1 MICVGSG
8 ASSMDLMYLLSTS
21 ISMQDFEVFVSFR
34 SGKGLFYGRDFSQ
47 EQSVRKKKKK
57 NKRKIFQ
64 DWTLG
69 DEGNTT
75 ACSTISVP
83 PTIRPMPMME
93 ERAISN
99 RK

>member
-1 MICVGSG
+1 
-8 ASSMDLMYLLSTS
+8 
-21 ISMQDFEVFVSFR
+21 MQDFEVFVSFR
-34 SGKGLFYGRDFSQ
+34 SGKGLFYGRDFS
-47 EQSVRKKKKK
+47 VRKKKKK
-57 NKRKIFQ
+57 YKRRTFQ
-64 DWTLG
+64 DWTLS

-83 PTIRPMPMME
+83 PNIRPMPMME